1 MPTTPGPI
9 APART
14 GLEVFISYSHHDRQI
29 VPLLRELLEL
39 HHHRPWSAMT
49 DAEIGAQ
56 FMESIDGALRDADI
70 LIAILS
76 ERSVASKWVTKE
88 IAAFHAVKPH
98 ARIVPVL
105 LDPVDLDT
113 ISPGL
118 RQYQAIDFGKC
129 LLTGFRNLF
138 KALGN
143 EFLSRSEIG
152 DRRKPAD
159 DGVTHDRRSGADRRR
174 SGTRQRMQIGFLLG
188 YCREA
193 QRSGLS
199 PIPTSGMQ
207 AERLKQVLLREAEKY
222 TYADPFNG
230 QTLSPRSVL
239 DRAVDG
245 IWSVLDQEPSAEGGK
260 IFRML
265 ADDIHRATEV
275 SMVDRRKGDRRSPFE
290 RQQL

>member
-1 MPTTPGPI
+1 MQTTLEPI

-14 GLEVFISYSHHDRQI
+14 GLKVFISYTHQDRHI
-29 VPLLRELLEL
+29 VPLLRELLAL
-39 HHHRPWSAMT
+39 HHHQPWSAMT
-49 DAEIGAQ
+49 DAEIGAR
-56 FMESIDGALRDADI
+56 FADSIDGALRDADV

-76 ERSVASKWVTKE
+76 RKSVDSKWVTKE
-88 IAAFHAVKPH
+88 IAVFHALKPD
-98 ARIVPVL
+98 ARIVPL
-105 LDPVDLDT
+105 LLEPVDLDT
-113 ISPGL
+113 VSPGL
-118 RQYQAIDFGKC
+118 KQYQAIDFSQC
-129 LLTGFRNLF
+129 LLTAFRKLF
-138 KALGN
+138 KTFDN
-143 EFLSRSEIG
+143 EFLSRSEIA

-159 DGVTHDRRSGADRRR
+159 DGVAHDRRSGVDRRK

-193 QRSGLS
+193 ERSGLN

-207 AERLKQVLLREAEKY
+207 AERIKQVLQSEAEKY

-230 QTLSPRSVL
+230 QQLSPRSVL

-245 IWSVLDQEPSAEGGK
+245 VWSVLDQEPNAEGGK

-275 SMVDRRKGDRRSPFE
+275 SMVDRRKHDRRLPAE
-290 RQQL
+290 HQQL

>member
-1 MPTTPGPI
+1 MQTTLEPI

-14 GLEVFISYSHHDRQI
+14 GLKVFISYTHHDRHI

-39 HHHRPWSAMT
+39 HHHQPWSAMT

-56 FMESIDGALRDADI
+56 FVESIDGALRDADI

-76 ERSVASKWVTKE
+76 ERSVVSKWVTKE
-88 IAAFHAVKPH
+88 IAVFHALKPD
-98 ARIVPVL
+98 ARIVPL
-105 LDPVDLDT
+105 LLEPVDLDAV
-113 ISPGL
+113 SPGL
-118 RQYQAIDFGKC
+118 KQYQAIDFGKC
-129 LLTGFRNLF
+129 LLSGFRDLF

-152 DRRKPAD
+152 DRRKPVD
-159 DGVTHDRRSGADRRR
+159 DGVTHDRRSGEDRRK

-193 QRSGLS
+193 QRSGLN

-230 QTLSPRSVL
+230 QQLSPRSVL

-245 IWSVLDQEPSAEGGK
+245 IWSVLGHEANAEGGK

-265 ADDIHRATEV
+265 ADDIHRASEV
-275 SMVDRRKGDRRSPFE
+275 SMVDRRKLDRRSPADSHQF
-290 RQQL
+290 